1 MLLLAA
7 GHIKFIYNIQLQLQ
21 DSSFLSAKIIQKHV
35 DTYYSSIF
43 KYILFIF
50 IMRSNCKA
58 QPRRALLS
66 YPFHNRAT
74 HMEAM
79 PTREGI

>member
-7 GHIKFIYNIQLQLQ
+7 GHIELILSIQLQLQ
-21 DSSFLSAKIIQKHV
+21 YSSFLSAKVIQKHT

-50 IMRSNCKA
+50 IMCSKVIKYFSNISCTCTFKIYS
-58 QPRRALLS
+58 QSVL
-66 YPFHNRAT
+66 
-74 HMEAM
+74 
-79 PTREGI
+79 